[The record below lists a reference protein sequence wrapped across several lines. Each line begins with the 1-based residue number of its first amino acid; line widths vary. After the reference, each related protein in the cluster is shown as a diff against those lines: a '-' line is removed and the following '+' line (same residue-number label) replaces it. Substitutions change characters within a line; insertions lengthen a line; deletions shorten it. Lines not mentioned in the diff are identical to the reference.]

1 MSVSPVLENKSVPR
15 NFVLELTRRCNNRC
29 VYCYLSGGDAAAQ
42 SKSARAAE
50 MSTDEVL
57 QLVSGLHREVALK
70 SLALSGGESLLRED
84 LPQILSFLRE
94 LKIQPVV
101 ISNGTL
107 LTPDKIKDLVDG
119 VTFEITLLSH
129 RSSVHDRMVGHVGA
143 WEKVVANLTHL
154 RRAKGSFVTVFVA
167 TKLNCNDLRKT
178 AELAIALGADALM
191 YNRINLAEH
200 NYHLASQLLPSAEVI
215 GENLDTL
222 EEFGE
227 KYKLPVSVSV
237 VIEPC
242 VLDTTKYK
250 HIHFGW
256 CPLGGEDSYFT
267 IDPSGNLRVCNH
279 SPKILGNLCQRSF
292 RSIYFGHPDLR
303 LFRDTLPE
311 ECVACR
317 PEWKALCRGGCKAAA
332 EQCYGS
338 LQRVDPFVS
347 LNSVTYAR
355 ERAHF

>member
-1 MSVSPVLENKSVPR
+1 MSDSPELENRNIPR

-29 VYCYLSGGDAAAQ
+29 VYCYLSCGVAAAH
-42 SKSARAAE
+42 SKSALAAE

-57 QLVSGLHREVALK
+57 QLIARLHQEVGLN

-94 LKIQPVV
+94 LNIQPVV

-107 LTPDKIKDLVDG
+107 LTPDKIKSLMDG
-119 VTFEITLLSH
+119 VTFEVTLLSH
-129 RSSVHDRMVGHVGA
+129 RHSVHDRMVGHRGA
-143 WEKVVANLTHL
+143 WEAVVANLTHL
-154 RRAKGSFVTVFVA
+154 RRAKGTFVAVFVA
-167 TKLNCNDLRKT
+167 TKLNWNDLRKT

-191 YNRINLAEH
+191 YNRMNLAAH
-200 NYHLASQLLPSAEVI
+200 NFHMASQLLPSAKMI
-215 GENLDTL
+215 AENLDTL
-222 EEFGE
+222 EEFGA
-227 KYKLPVSVSV
+227 KYQLPISVSV

-242 VLDTTKYK
+242 VLDTARYK

-267 IDPSGNLRVCNH
+267 IDPSGNLRICNH
-279 SPKILGNLCQRSF
+279 SPKILGNLRQQSF

-303 LFRDTLPE
+303 LFRDTLPD
-311 ECVACR
+311 ECAACR
-317 PEWKALCRGGCKAAA
+317 PEWKTLCRGGCKAAA

-338 LQRVDPFVS
+338 SRRIDPFVTLSS
-347 LNSVTYAR
+347 LTGSQDGSRY
-355 ERAHF
+355 